1 MVFEILMLN
10 SLLILLNFFSNPSSI
25 DNSSAIIYLKSLN
38 LDFELYLQILAI
50 FGIIY
55 LSKTSINILI
65 SWKENKFMSLT
76 RAELSHTF
84 FEGYLYLPRI
94 FHLRTNMSET
104 IKNITDE
111 IGHLIAA
118 LNALGI
124 VMMEVIVLTGLTI
137 FLLYINFKI
146 ALISFILLLLFSI
159 ALSYFNT
166 KKIFWMGKNRV
177 KFFQLRL
184 KYIIEGL
191 SGSKV
196 FALSGA
202 QKKVVSDFNEYN
214 YKIASITHNV
224 GFRNNLPKPLFEL
237 FVLLITISF
246 LLIVFE
252 DHSQIKNI
260 IPTLGVFLSAAYRLI
275 PSFGAIM
282 SNLQRFQFNIP
293 AAEKLSRDK
302 EKFNEENKTTDSKV
316 KLNFTESIILE
327 NISYSYNKNIKLDK
341 NFVLKDI
348 NLKIKKGSKI
358 GIIGDS
364 GSGKSTFLDII
375 MGLIVPQK
383 GKILVDEKKI
393 QEVKG
398 GWQKTIGCVPQD
410 VFILDDTLRKNIAFG
425 LPDDQ
430 IDNEKVNKA
439 IVSANLTELK
449 NSLKFGLET
458 LVGDKG
464 SRLSGGQRQRI
475 GIARALYND
484 SNVLIFD
491 EATNALDIETEK
503 NIIKEIFLTKENKT
517 IIFASHN
524 LNNLIYCDSI
534 YEVKGRTLVKIK

>member
-1 MVFEILMLN
+1 
-10 SLLILLNFFSNPSSI
+10 
-25 DNSSAIIYLKSLN
+25 
-38 LDFELYLQILAI
+38 
-50 FGIIY
+50 
-55 LSKTSINILI
+55 
-65 SWKENKFMSLT
+65 
-76 RAELSHTF
+76 
-84 FEGYLYLPRI
+84 
-94 FHLRTNMSET
+94 
-104 IKNITDE
+104 
-111 IGHLIAA
+111 
-118 LNALGI
+118 
-124 VMMEVIVLTGLTI
+124 
-137 FLLYINFKI
+137 
-146 ALISFILLLLFSI
+146 
-159 ALSYFNT
+159 
-166 KKIFWMGKNRV
+166 
-177 KFFQLRL
+177 
-184 KYIIEGL
+184 
-191 SGSKV
+191 
-196 FALSGA
+196 
-202 QKKVVSDFNEYN
+202 
-214 YKIASITHNV
+214 
-224 GFRNNLPKPLFEL
+224 
-237 FVLLITISF
+237 
-246 LLIVFE
+246 
-252 DHSQIKNI
+252 
-260 IPTLGVFLSAAYRLI
+260 TLGVFLSAAYRLI

-475 GIARALYND
+475 GIARA
-484 SNVLIFD
+484 
-491 EATNALDIETEK
+491 
-503 NIIKEIFLTKENKT
+503 
-517 IIFASHN
+517 
-524 LNNLIYCDSI
+524 
-534 YEVKGRTLVKIK
+534 